1 MLNKEEYLKSDVFEF
16 KEDDEIISQED
27 QSNEFAYGLLM
38 PKDLYK
44 EVFDKYK
51 DGDIVLTDNIAKY
64 FDVTVSMA
72 SSRGKRLGLIK

>member
-1 MLNKEEYLKSDVFEF
+1 
-16 KEDDEIISQED
+16 
-27 QSNEFAYGLLM
+27 M